1 MLSRE
6 EIQEM
11 IDRLEKSD
19 RKGKETALKVYR
31 DLLKIEDESKW
42 HKELLDLYKEGKF
55 EELSEKVKYYKENHP
70 DFNIDVIE
78 FNLMLHDGKHNSTE
92 CYAWLYEQKSK
103 REEKFYQE
111 NGFRYSL
118 DFNYLYPEL
127 ICAKTFENEQA

>member
-11 IDRLEKSD
+11 INRLDKSD
-19 RKGKETALKVYR
+19 HKDKEKALKVYR
-31 DLLKIEDESKW
+31 DLLKIEDESEW
-42 HKELLDLYKEGKF
+42 YRELLDLYIEGKF
-55 EELSEKVKYYKENHP
+55 EELSEKVKYYKENYP
-70 DFNIDVIE
+70 DFNIDIIE
-78 FNLMLHDGKHNSTE
+78 FNLMLHDGKHNTME
-92 CYAWLYEQKSK
+92 CYAWLYEQKNK

-127 ICAKTFENEQA
+127 ICAKNFENEQA